1 MIKNISAS
9 GYNKIGYLRYG
20 FNNFD
25 TEQIKSIQKGPILI
39 PQGDSWQE
47 CQARKA
53 ADKLVECLE
62 HSGNTDDI
70 KYYSMVCDAVRS
82 DFPNSPVEILTDK
95 NNIPVT
101 ATHIVGKYGSKLAVI
116 PSVLASYED
125 VIKAVAQSMEESPNV
140 IDITK

>member
-9 GYNKIGYLRYG
+9 EYNKTGYLRYG
-20 FNNFD
+20 FNRFS
-25 TEQIKSIQKGPILI
+25 TEEIKSIHQGPILI
-39 PQGDSWQE
+39 PQGDTWQE
-47 CQARKA
+47 SQARKA
-53 ADKLVECLE
+53 ADKLVECLDN
-62 HSGNTDDI
+62 SDNTDNI

-125 VIKAVAQSMEESPNV
+125 VIKAVAKSMEESPNI
-140 IDITK
+140 IDVSK